1 MEAGYIPQEAAR
13 EIVKKES
20 YLAKDI
26 KELRL
31 KLAVQGFGVDRVG
44 KPGAHGEVG
53 ETAVLDR
60 LVSKFEETV
69 DKKVPVGTVATG
81 FGGGK
86 RFLVT
91 KVAEGY
97 DLKIEDMPQEEAL
110 N

>member
-1 MEAGYIPQEAAR
+1 VVQ
-13 EIVKKES
+13 
-20 YLAKDI
+20 LAD
-26 KELRL
+26 
-31 KLAVQGFGVDRVG
+31 
-44 KPGAHGEVG
+44 HGEVG